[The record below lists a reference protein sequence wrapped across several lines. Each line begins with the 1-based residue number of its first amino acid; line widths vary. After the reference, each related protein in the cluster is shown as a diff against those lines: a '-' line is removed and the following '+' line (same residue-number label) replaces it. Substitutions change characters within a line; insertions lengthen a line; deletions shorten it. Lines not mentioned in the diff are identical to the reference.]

1 MTILRTVNLNRSY
14 GTRRGIRDVCLD
26 VAEGQILGFL
36 GPNGAGKSTTIRI
49 LMGLLRASSGTAE
62 IFGKCCW
69 REGASIRQQV
79 GYVAGDVRL
88 YPWLT
93 LQRGLKLLNQIH
105 GRDVQTQG
113 LALAERFLLEPALPV
128 WKMSRGNRQKVAL
141 ILALAPQPEMVIL
154 DEPTSGLD
162 PLMQDTLMLCLREMA
177 QSGCTILF
185 SSHLLSEVESLC
197 DRIAII
203 RNGQIVENS
212 RITELRARAPR
223 SITITL
229 HPGQVGPAEWPAVA
243 RAIWQPNGGPMNTGA
258 TMSSALMS
266 IPPDRLARTCLLEIQ
281 GSVMSFLEWACTQGF
296 EDISVSSPSLDALF
310 RGYYANSQ
318 GVV

>member
-1 MTILRTVNLNRSY
+1 
-14 GTRRGIRDVCLD
+14 
-26 VAEGQILGFL
+26 
-36 GPNGAGKSTTIRI
+36 
-49 LMGLLRASSGTAE
+49 MGLLRASSGTAE

-69 REGASIRQQV
+69 REGALIRQQV

-93 LQRGLKLLNQIH
+93 LQRGLKLLNQIY

-113 LALAERFLLEPALPV
+113 LVLAERFLLEPSLPV

-177 QSGCTILF
+177 QSGRTILF

-212 RITELRARAPR
+212 RIADLRSRAPR

-229 HPGQVGPAEWPAVA
+229 PAGQRSPAEWPAAA
-243 RAIWQPNGGPMNTGA
+243 RVIWQPDGSGMNTEA
-258 TMSSALMS
+258 ALSSALMA
-266 IPPDRLARTCLLEIQ
+266 IPPDRLSRTCLLEIH
-281 GSVMSFLEWACTQGF
+281 GTAMSFLEWACTQAF
-296 EDISVSSPSLDALF
+296 EDISVSAPSLDALF
-310 RGYYANSQ
+310 RGYYPNSSG
-318 GVV
+318 GV